1 MAVLEIHAI
10 RSRMDDRIKYAL
22 NPEKTSC
29 IGFSNHNGLPDTLT
43 DAVNCFCDTAYE
55 QMEGTKSYF
64 GKTGQVL
71 GYHFIQSFKP
81 GEVTPQQAHEI
92 GRQFAERCFGER
104 FEVVIG
110 THTDKSHL
118 HNHIIVNSVS
128 FTDGHK
134 YRSTPETFY
143 ELRRIS
149 DEICRTHGLSVI
161 EQPKHRTGKHYAEWI
176 AENEYRPTIRSAIR
190 EDIDV
195 VLMQVRTLDE
205 FWEHLRRRGYEI
217 RVNPNRKYVAIRPP
231 NGKRFIRLK
240 SLGDA
245 YTPKQLANRIAAG
258 RGAVVENIRKIKV
271 RRKQLETRKK
281 YRPRNPFSIPR
292 GRLTLRGIRALYW
305 KYVYMLGKVRTR
317 KAPRVVRGVMLDE
330 LRKLKRYTEQYYF
343 LRDHNLNTKADI
355 TMYAQMLDG
364 KITALTEERRAV
376 YNESRKPDAAQGE
389 LQQAS
394 QKITEALRA
403 LRRERRICNAICG
416 TAPEMRQRLAEVQEI
431 EQDMTKTGVKQ
442 HESRERSGRS
452 DAAYGIDGN

>member
-1 MAVLEIHAI
+1 MAVLKVHVI
-10 RSRMDDRIKYAL
+10 RQQLSHRIDYVMNK
-22 NPEKTSC
+22 EKTGCADFHSFFG
-29 IGFSNHNGLPDTLT
+29 IPDTLT
-43 DAVNCFCDTAYE
+43 SGFTCACDQAYE
-55 QMEGTKSYF
+55 QMMETKRLF
-64 GKTGQVL
+64 NKTDKVQGF
-71 GYHFIQSFKP
+71 HFIQSFKP
-81 GEVTPQQAHEI
+81 GEITPEKAHQVGCEWI
-92 GRQFAERCFGER
+92 KRCFAENY
-104 FEVVIG
+104 EVVIG
-110 THTDKSHL
+110 THTDHEHI

-128 FTDGHK
+128 FADGHK

-195 VLMQVRTLDE
+195 ILMQVRTLDE

-343 LRDHNLNTKADI
+343 LRDHKLNTKADI

-403 LRRERRICNAICG
+403 LRRERRICNAICD